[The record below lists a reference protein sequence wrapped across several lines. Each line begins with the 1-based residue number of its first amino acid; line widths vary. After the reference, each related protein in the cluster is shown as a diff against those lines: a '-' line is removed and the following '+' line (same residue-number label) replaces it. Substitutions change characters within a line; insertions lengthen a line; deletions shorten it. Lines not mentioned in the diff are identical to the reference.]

1 MKTYGH
7 LTQYLTREK
16 RVSTSSLGDIKGH
29 RTGAMD
35 INGHSP
41 DLQLDAPLA
50 EVGFS

>member
-1 MKTYGH
+1 MYSH

-16 RVSTSSLGDIKGH
+16 RVSASSLGDIKGH

-35 INGHSP
+35 IKGHSP
-41 DLQLDAPLA
+41 NLQRDAPLA